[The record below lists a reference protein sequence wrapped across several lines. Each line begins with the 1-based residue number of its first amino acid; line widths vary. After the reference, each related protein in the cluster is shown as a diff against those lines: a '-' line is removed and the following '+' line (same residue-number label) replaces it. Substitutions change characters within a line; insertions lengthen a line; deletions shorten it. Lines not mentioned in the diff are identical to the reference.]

1 MTSEALLATQHQLHS
16 ARSARDNAKLAV
28 TRSKAK
34 LETQTNHSKE
44 FYSTLYVETHEVSWT
59 QAAKADAEAFAA
71 ESQETM
77 HAM

>member
-1 MTSEALLATQHQLHS
+1 MLKHMKWAGL
-16 ARSARDNAKLAV
+16 
-28 TRSKAK
+28 
-34 LETQTNHSKE
+34 
-44 FYSTLYVETHEVSWT
+44 